1 MELLNSMPL
10 YVVQWLLQE
19 YMPEE
24 DDSDYTPK
32 QLLNYDPRGS
42 FADNLSDMFKEDSLD
57 ALGTII
63 ERLYLLPSKE
73 TLEGYP
79 PPSLTAYTGDQEYAM
94 KRIRITDM
102 LAAEQDY
109 EEALDDCEEEIDSL
123 YTRGL
128 NGSYDEYIDEHSD
141 ADPGL

>member
-1 MELLNSMPL
+1 MELLKDMPL

-19 YMPEE
+19 YLPDE

-32 QLLNYDPRGS
+32 QLLNYDPRDA
-42 FADNLSDMFKEDSLD
+42 FADNLGDMHKEEAMS
-57 ALGTII
+57 ALGVII

-79 PPSLTAYTGDQEYAM
+79 PPSLTAWTGDQEYA
-94 KRIRITDM
+94 IRRMSIPK
-102 LAAEQDY
+102 AEDEY
-109 EEALDDCEEEIDSL
+109 EE
-123 YTRGL
+123 TRGL

-141 ADPGL
+141 ADPGV